1 VSDIP
6 GMPTK
11 VLEPPVSEAAE
22 GFWDATRRRELALPW
37 CPSCARFFW
46 YPREVCPVCL
56 GEEVEWRPAAGTG
69 EVYAVSVHHKTGP
82 GRDPE
87 DGPYAVALVDLP
99 EGVRIMGNVV
109 GTAPESVA
117 VGMPVTVAWLPLS
130 DGRHLP
136 QFVPAEPEA

>member
-1 VSDIP
+1 VTDIS
-6 GMPTK
+6 GLPTK

-37 CPSCARFFW
+37 CPACARFFW

-56 GEEVEWRPAAGTG
+56 GEAVEWRPAAGTG

-99 EGVRIMGNVV
+99 EGVRIMSNVV
-109 GTAPESVA
+109 GVAPESVA
-117 VGMPVTVAWLPLS
+117 VGTPVTVAWLPLS

-136 QFVPAEPEA
+136 QFVPAEPGS